1 MALTYEQFMAK
12 TNAEKVAGQLIV
24 GPLGGRIIA
33 GTYKNEVFTLTEE
46 GRKFL
51 AAMDAPQA
59 DDVDFVETVAE
70 EKPKRGRRK
79 KEAPVEEATVDEEL
93 ASLLADEE

>member
-12 TNAEKVAGQLIV
+12 TGAQKVAGQLIV
-24 GPLGGRIIA
+24 GKKANRKLV
-33 GTYKNEVFTLTEE
+33 GTYKNSIFNLNDE
-46 GRKFL
+46 GKKYL
-51 AAMDAPQA
+51 AELDAP
-59 DDVDFVETVAE
+59 VEEPVVQ

-79 KEAPVEEATVDEEL
+79 KEAPVEEVTVDEEL

>member
-1 MALTYEQFMAK
+1 MSLTYEQFMAK

-59 DDVDFVETVAE
+59 DDVDFVETVE
-70 EKPKRGRRK
+70 VKPKRTRRRK
-79 KEAPVEEATVDEEL
+79 EVVEAVEDDVEL
-93 ASLLADEE
+93 EQLLAEE

>member
-59 DDVDFVETVAE
+59 DDVDFVETVE
-70 EKPKRGRRK
+70 VKPKRTRRK
-79 KEAPVEEATVDEEL
+79 KVVENPESDLAFEEL
-93 ASLLADEE
+93 LLEDD